1 MVSSILCCTTATP
14 RLARLEHYISSSLT
28 MSAPT
33 VRYLYPKLY
42 MMGAEYAELGAGGE
56 ESEEKVADAVASA
69 RRYFTAGLQQCT
81 GCIPLWRL
89 SCRFEERHNGP
100 NRARS
105 IIELA
110 RLRVPKCD
118 ELWLEATRLER
129 RAGNAKVCGGL

>member
-1 MVSSILCCTTATP
+1 
-14 RLARLEHYISSSLT
+14 
-28 MSAPT
+28 
-33 VRYLYPKLY
+33 
-42 MMGAEYAELGAGGE
+42 MGAEYAELGAAGG

-69 RRYFTAGLQQCT
+69 RCYFTAGLQQCP

-89 SCRFEERHNGP
+89 SCRFEERHSGP

-105 IIELA
+105 TIELA

-129 RAGNAKVCGGL
+129 RAGNAKVCGEWRLWVSVQILYTDKVNSFSCLSSGSSQYHGPCHI